1 MPNKKVKGFR
11 RKPSTKKSPSGRAG
25 KRKLWTNEQ
34 MEAAMVSARKM
45 SANKA
50 ADLHG
55 VPRSTLKDRLNGR
68 VVHGTNPGPKPYLTR
83 NEEEELST
91 HLLRASSIG
100 LGKTRRDVLSIVGSY
115 VKNKGLL
122 NGSTISNCW
131 WQNFLKRNP
140 TLSLR
145 SGDSTAGVRL
155 DAMSEEN
162 MKTYFDLLREVYD
175 TFDFENHPEAIY
187 NMDETGVPLEP
198 RPPKVVAKRGQ
209 KKVRCRTSG
218 QKAQI
223 TVIGCGSA
231 TGNVLPPF
239 IIYAAKKLNHLWM
252 RDEVSGSR
260 YGVSDKGWVDQ
271 RLFYSWLKD
280 HFLMN
285 AVSHRP
291 LLLLL
296 DGHSSHFEPQS
307 IEFARQNHIVI
318 FCLPPHTTHECQPLD
333 VGLFGPLKKYWQQ
346 ECHKFYQNHLNVV
359 ITKLNFNRVFR
370 VAWLQAVSPSNLCG
384 GFRKAGVFPFN
395 RDAVTVTCGNDESG
409 VDKDAYN
416 CDDDDGE

>member
-1 MPNKKVKGFR
+1 M
-11 RKPSTKKSPSGRAG
+11 
-25 KRKLWTNEQ
+25 
-34 MEAAMVSARKM
+34 
-45 SANKA
+45 
-50 ADLHG
+50 
-55 VPRSTLKDRLNGR
+55 
-68 VVHGTNPGPKPYLTR
+68 
-83 NEEEELST
+83 
-91 HLLRASSIG
+91 
-100 LGKTRRDVLSIVGSY
+100 
-115 VKNKGLL
+115 
-122 NGSTISNCW
+122 
-131 WQNFLKRNP
+131 
-140 TLSLR
+140 
-145 SGDSTAGVRL
+145 
-155 DAMSEEN
+155 
-162 MKTYFDLLREVYD
+162 
-175 TFDFENHPEAIY
+175 
-187 NMDETGVPLEP
+187 
-198 RPPKVVAKRGQ
+198 
-209 KKVRCRTSG
+209 
-218 QKAQI
+218 
-223 TVIGCGSA
+223 IGCGSA

-239 IIYAAKKLNHLWM
+239 IIYAAKKLNYLWM

-271 RLFYSWLKD
+271 RLFYSWLKN

-307 IEFARQNHIVI
+307 IEFARQNDIVI

-346 ECHKFYQNHLNVV
+346 ECHRFYQNHLNIV

-409 VDKDAYN
+409 VDNEAYN
-416 CDDDDGE
+416 DGE